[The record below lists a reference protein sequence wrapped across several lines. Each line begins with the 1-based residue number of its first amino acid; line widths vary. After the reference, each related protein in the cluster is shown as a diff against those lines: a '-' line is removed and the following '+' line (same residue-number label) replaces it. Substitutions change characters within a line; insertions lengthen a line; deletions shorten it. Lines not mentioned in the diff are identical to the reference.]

1 MTYHFIHQFLAIIQ
15 LMAASEAGRPLIY
28 AAYRDRNLINSFT
41 VVYDFL
47 KDQKATVGDLYRYL
61 QRYLTQIQRG
71 SLFEYILNTPVSFLK
86 S

>member
-1 MTYHFIHQFLAIIQ
+1 
-15 LMAASEAGRPLIY
+15 MAASEAGRPLIY